1 MGAARDVFPDV
12 PTLKSRLKEKRDY
25 RMRFR
30 DRSASATIVSPH
42 GGYIEEGTSALAR
55 ACAGPDFNF
64 FDFQGL
70 RLNDPHELHVTS
82 TRFRD
87 PDLMRML
94 AASEVAVSI
103 HGMGDEDDMTIWL
116 GGLNKEM
123 KESML
128 NALREGGFLV
138 NPDSPRHRGESKLN
152 FVNMAKQKGVQI
164 ELPNNLLKSMFV
176 GPRRFAPNGRCIK
189 TTPVFDKFVKAV
201 RQVVHAEKRRMKKL
215 AQASGHSN
223 ASTPTG
229 TTAESMK

>member
-1 MGAARDVFPDV
+1 MGSHRDVFPDV
-12 PTLKSRLKEKRDY
+12 LALKSRLKEKRDY
-25 RMRFR
+25 RIRIR
-30 DRSASATIVSPH
+30 DRSAFATIVSPH

-70 RLNDPHELHVTS
+70 RTKDPHELHVTS

-87 PDLMRML
+87 PELMKML
-94 AASEVAVSI
+94 SASEFAVSI
-103 HGMGDEDDMTIWL
+103 HGMGEEDDMTIWL
-116 GGLNKEM
+116 GGLNKDL

-128 NALREGGFLV
+128 KALREQDFLV

-164 ELPNNLLKSMFV
+164 ELPNNLLKTMFV
-176 GPRRFAPNGRCIK
+176 GPRKFAPTGRCIK

-201 RQVVHAEKRRMKKL
+201 RQVVHAEKRRLKKL
-215 AQASGHSN
+215 NGTAASNQSN
-223 ASTPTG
+223 
-229 TTAESMK
+229 K

>member
-1 MGAARDVFPDV
+1 MGSHRDVFPDV
-12 PTLKSRLKEKRDY
+12 PALKSRLKDKRDY
-25 RMRFR
+25 RIRSR
-30 DRSASATIVSPH
+30 DRSAFATIVSPH

-70 RLNDPHELHVTS
+70 RTKDSQELHVTS

-87 PDLMRML
+87 PELMKML

-116 GGLNKEM
+116 GGLNKDL

-128 NALREGGFLV
+128 KALLAQGFLV

-152 FVNMAKQKGVQI
+152 FVNMAKQKGVQL
-164 ELPNNLLKSMFV
+164 ELPNNLLKTMFV
-176 GPRRFAPNGRCIK
+176 GPRKFVPSGRCIK
-189 TTPVFDKFVKAV
+189 TTPVFDKLVRAV
-201 RQVVHAEKRRMKKL
+201 RQVVHAEKRRLKKL
-215 AQASGHSN
+215 SAAASN
-223 ASTPTG
+223 
-229 TTAESMK
+229 K

>member
-12 PTLKSRLKEKRDY
+12 PTLKSRLKDKRDY

-30 DRSASATIVSPH
+30 DRAGFATIVSPH

-70 RLNDPHELHVTS
+70 RQKDPHELHVTS

-103 HGMGDEDDMTIWL
+103 HGMGDEDDVTIWL
-116 GGLNKEM
+116 GGLNKDL

-128 NALREGGFLV
+128 KALREQGFLV

-164 ELPNNLLKSMFV
+164 ELPNNLLKTMFV
-176 GPRRFAPNGRCIK
+176 GSRRFAPNGRCIK
-189 TTPVFDKFVKAV
+189 TTPVFDKFVKTV
-201 RQVVHAEKRRMKKL
+201 RQVVHAEKRRLKRLNAEAAK
-215 AQASGHSN
+215 QSSN
-223 ASTPTG
+223 TETLVQS
-229 TTAESMK
+229 SK